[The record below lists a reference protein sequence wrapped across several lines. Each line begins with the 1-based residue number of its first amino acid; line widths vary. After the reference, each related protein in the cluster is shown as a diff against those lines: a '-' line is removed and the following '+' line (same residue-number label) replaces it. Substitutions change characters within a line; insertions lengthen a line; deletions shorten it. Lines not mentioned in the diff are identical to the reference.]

1 MNVVTM
7 NNHTVPTQLRAPE
20 PGLIY
25 SLYRGL
31 RGLGRILAQARLGL
45 ACADRAERLS
55 RLSDAELA
63 RRGVKRGEVIEHAFQ
78 PFLRA

>member
-7 NNHTVPTQLRAPE
+7 NNSAVPAQVRDAE
-20 PGLIY
+20 PGLFY

-31 RGLGRILAQARLGL
+31 RGLGRILAQARIGL
-45 ACADRAERLS
+45 ACADEAERLS

-63 RRGVKRGEVIEHAFQ
+63 RRGVKRGEVIEHAFR